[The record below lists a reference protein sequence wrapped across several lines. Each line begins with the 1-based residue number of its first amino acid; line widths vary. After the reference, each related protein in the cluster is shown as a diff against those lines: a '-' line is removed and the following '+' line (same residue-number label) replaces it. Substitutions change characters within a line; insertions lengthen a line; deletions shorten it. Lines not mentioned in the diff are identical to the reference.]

1 MGLVTPN
8 NGVISVHFGAQVT
21 TNLWNGRWYVIT
33 DTTVIEQLYSL
44 SSYADHAAQ
53 EQTRHAIDIRDSYN
67 IDVIGYPYR
76 RNRSTRRVNTVSV
89 NAPEVF
95 TGPATAQVFD
105 GAWVS
110 GNAQVFDNA
119 QIESR
124 PIRSID
130 RSTYHTHQRHANID
144 QLLAEIPYDDD
155 GVRRS
160 YGIEYEI
167 YSLTMAQESDLAYLL
182 DTLPNHSTEED
193 GSLSSGGVE
202 IVFDPLSKTDAIKT
216 INTLN
221 AFVRENNI
229 NMNGTGMH
237 ITYGVSNMSS
247 RSSDITIRLNRLA
260 YAIAAV
266 GLKSNIETIFGRT
279 FNNYACIP
287 QGVIDRSRYNA
298 FRVRD
303 TNSWECRLIK
313 WNCDINK
320 IMDFFKLTES
330 VFYRPFTIE
339 DFNEIF
345 SFLGSEMSGA

>member
-1 MGLVTPN
+1 MDLMSLRTPN

-33 DTTVIEQLYSL
+33 DRIVIEQLYSL
-44 SSYADHAAQ
+44 SNYANYEAA

-67 IDVIGYPYR
+67 IDAIGYPYR
-76 RNRSTRRVNTVSV
+76 RNRSIRYVNTVSV

-95 TGPATAQVFD
+95 TSPTT
-105 GAWVS
+105 
-110 GNAQVFDNA
+110 A

-124 PIRSID
+124 PTRTIN
-130 RSTYHTHQRHANID
+130 RSTYHTHQHNTNID

-167 YSLTMAQESDLAYLL
+167 YSLTTEQESDLAYLL
-182 DTLPNHSTEED
+182 DTLPSHSTELD
-193 GSLSSGGVE
+193 GSLGGNGVE
-202 IVFDPLSKTDAIKT
+202 IVFDPLSKRDAIKT
-216 INTLN
+216 INILN
-221 AFVRENNI
+221 AFVRENDI
-229 NMNGTGMH
+229 DMDGTGMH
-237 ITYGVSNMSS
+237 ITYGVSNSS
-247 RSSDITIRLNRLA
+247 STSGTITIRLNRLI
-260 YAIAAV
+260 YAVAAV
-266 GLKSNIETIFGRT
+266 GLKSNIEMIFGRT
-279 FNNYACIP
+279 FNNYAGIP
-287 QGVIDRSRYNA
+287 QRPIESSRYNA
-298 FRVRD
+298 FRVR
-303 TNSWECRLIK
+303 NANCWECRLIK
-313 WNCDINK
+313 WDCDINK